1 MTETEKRRLARRGA
15 AGRNLRILG
24 RPTSDLKANDT
35 RTIRGI
41 TQYYNPETKKFQNRR
56 YVAKA
61 PEKIS
66 ALEKNKKEV
75 EDKQAIINKAR
86 SEGKLSNIPPRFAPI
101 DKEAAFIEGETQ
113 EWDGPQPSAREQL
126 MLDPSA
132 AELGA
137 DEAGEFEWGPDGQP
151 DATTQMELANYSS
164 LSDDVS
170 AGKSDSSRTN
180 KTSTRDRL
188 NIGPAT
194 GRAAMRAQNVER
206 FGEARVA
213 QLESMNKDFQGMKKG
228 NMTKAEFIKKYPN
241 SQTAKRNKVKIK
253 KK

>member
-1 MTETEKRRLARRGA
+1 MTEAERRRQARRGA
-15 AGRNLRILG
+15 SGRNLRILG
-24 RPTSDLKANDT
+24 EATRDLKANDT

-61 PEKIS
+61 PEKIT

-75 EDKQAIINKAR
+75 EEKQAIINKASR
-86 SEGKLSNIPPRFAPI
+86 EGKLSNIPPRFAPI

-126 MLDPSA
+126 MLEPSA

-164 LSDDVS
+164 LSDDVT

-206 FGEARVA
+206 FGEERVSY
-213 QLESMNKDFQGMKKG
+213 LERQNAAFKDMKKG
-228 NMTKAEFIKKYPN
+228 KISKEQFAKDFPKSNL
-241 SQTAKRNKVKIK
+241 AKRLKLKLK
-253 KK
+253 R

>member
-1 MTETEKRRLARRGA
+1 MTEAERRRQARRGA
-15 AGRNLRILG
+15 SGQNLRILG
-24 RPTSDLKANDT
+24 EATRNLKANDT

-61 PEKIS
+61 PEKIT

-75 EDKQAIINKAR
+75 EAKQEIINKAR
-86 SEGKLSNIPPRFAPI
+86 RKGELSNIPPRFAPI
-101 DKEAAFIEGETQ
+101 DKEAAFIEAETQ

-126 MLDPSA
+126 MMQKPSA

-137 DEAGEFEWGPDGQP
+137 DEAEEFEWGPDGQP
-151 DATTQMELANYSS
+151 DATTQIELSNYSE

-180 KTSTRDRL
+180 RTSTRDRL

-194 GRAAMRAQNVER
+194 GRAGMRAQNVAR
-206 FGEARVA
+206 FGEERVSY
-213 QLESMNKDFQGMKKG
+213 LERQQAAFKDMKKG
-228 NMTKAEFIKKYPN
+228 KISKEQFAKDFPKSNL
-241 SQTAKRNKVKIK
+241 AKRLKLKLK
-253 KK
+253 K